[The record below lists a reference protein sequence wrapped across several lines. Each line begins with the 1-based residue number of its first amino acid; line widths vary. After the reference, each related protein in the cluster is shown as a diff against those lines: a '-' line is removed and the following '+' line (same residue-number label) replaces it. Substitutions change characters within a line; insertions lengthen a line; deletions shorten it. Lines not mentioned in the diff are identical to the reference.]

1 MLTTL
6 YGLDIDQPTIYTYAY
21 ETLAQLVKS
30 HLEAARLR
38 VRRELRAG
46 VQAFL
51 EREGGER
58 EEES

>member
-1 MLTTL
+1 MALTVIHRQST
-6 YGLDIDQPTIYTYAY
+6 YTY

-30 HLEAARLR
+30 RLEAARLR

-51 EREGGER
+51 EREGEGR
-58 EEES
+58 EEESKRGC